1 MFWRKRTA
9 TPLPNYL
16 PPASADPPKPI
27 LKKTVESQEAS
38 NLRFAG
44 GTKQLS
50 GGVSSPN
57 TQLPPH
63 LPQTHSENDETR
75 RVRPAPLVIVSSYDG
90 PQPPASPGS
99 QGSYS
104 PGTAS
109 FSHVRVPSLRRSSRP
124 TSPSTSSFG
133 ARIRASNNGQ
143 QRRPSA
149 PAPCHAVMSTP
160 PSSAPVTDAGIWT
173 PPGPFS
179 PASHVISTPPSP
191 YRPTSEHS
199 AQLEIRPF
207 NERLPL
213 LGEGGPQVHDV
224 ESGQDVDVP
233 MLNIIPATP
242 QDQSD
247 GFPVKTGV
255 KALEA
260 AAPIEQS
267 IREIEREMMDFSLD
281 DELVERTIWEK
292 ERVPTI
298 DLDFNFTSLESLMD
312 FSISQDLIASIQKS
326 STAVDERGQYVS
338 PDEPPSPVLHDQ
350 PPSQPLPP
358 SPPHQ
363 AFSSLPSFDS
373 HINSASP
380 LPQSSSNSSLASFP
394 DVEEALG
401 SMLASLSERS
411 MASTAIHTPKN
422 RNFEFGSEVCSGFD
436 DMMIDVGGRTAPLS
450 ISSCNKSNPRI
461 ARQSPPKLDLSSSK
475 YGHIAPQELQS
486 APLASRRN
494 AYFPNARIHPKSS
507 PSGIFT
513 TVSPSS
519 SQSSVSSGS
528 RYASHPTPM
537 AGFSNFPSSASESE
551 LGHMKDGRHIR
562 NYRDS
567 LSESEIS
574 DEELCTASIISVTP
588 VMVQEKMGI
597 KIGEG
602 GDVTKELVFGK
613 HFLKEKA
620 GLGFGLG
627 LGLEVEG
634 NEVGLAI

>member
-16 PPASADPPKPI
+16 PPASAEPPKPI

-90 PQPPASPGS
+90 PQLPASPGS

-149 PAPCHAVMSTP
+149 PAPCHTVMSTP
-160 PSSAPVTDAGIWT
+160 PSSAPVTDGGIWT

-207 NERLPL
+207 SERLPL

-242 QDQSD
+242 QDQGD

-267 IREIEREMMDFSLD
+267 IREIEREIMDFSLD
-281 DELVERTIWEK
+281 DELVEQTIWEK

-312 FSISQDLIASIQKS
+312 FSISQDLIAAIQKS
-326 STAVDERGQYVS
+326 STAVDERGQYES
-338 PDEPPSPVLHDQ
+338 PDEPPSPFLHDQ

-363 AFSSLPSFDS
+363 TFSSLPSFDS

-380 LPQSSSNSSLASFP
+380 LPQSSSSSSLASFP
-394 DVEEALG
+394 DIEEALG

-411 MASTAIHTPKN
+411 VASTAIHTPKN
-422 RNFEFGSEVCSGFD
+422 RNFEFGSEVCSGSD
-436 DMMIDVGGRTAPLS
+436 DMMIGVVGRTAPLS

-461 ARQSPPKLDLSSSK
+461 ARQVPPKLDLSSSK

-494 AYFPNARIHPKSS
+494 AYFPNARVHPKSS

-551 LGHMKDGRHIR
+551 LGHMKDGRPIQ

-567 LSESEIS
+567 LSGSEIS